1 MPGIES
7 LRPYPKESELAK
19 RLNSIIYEYS
29 GELSIV
35 SVVGV
40 LDMLKF
46 ELINDSF
53 EGEE

>member
-1 MPGIES
+1 MPDIES
-7 LRPYPKESELAK
+7 LRPYPKESELSK
-19 RLNSIIYEYS
+19 RLDKLIHEYD

-35 SVVGV
+35 SVIGV

-53 EGEE
+53 EGE